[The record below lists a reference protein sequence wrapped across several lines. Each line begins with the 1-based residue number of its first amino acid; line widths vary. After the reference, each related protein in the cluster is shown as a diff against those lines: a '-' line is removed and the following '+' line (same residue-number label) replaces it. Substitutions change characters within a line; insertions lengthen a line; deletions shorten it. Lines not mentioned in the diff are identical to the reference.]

1 MRHTRQTFV
10 VTYDICDP
18 KRLRKVYKLMLGWGE
33 HLQLSVFQC
42 ELNDRELVELR
53 SELARIIHHMQDQ
66 VLFVDLGPS
75 EGRGDRV
82 ITAIGKPYSPFDSPC
97 IVIDGL
103 KET

>member
-1 MRHTRQTFV
+1 M
-10 VTYDICDP
+10 
-18 KRLRKVYKLMLGWGE
+18 
-33 HLQLSVFQC
+33 
-42 ELNDRELVELR
+42 LR
-53 SELARIIHHMQDQ
+53 SAVTSAAPSGICSRAGGCRRLFGPRCSICRRRLADIIDHAVDQ